1 MRYPARAS
9 LDMATKAAGLNEF
22 QQQLSL
28 DQIYVKN
35 ESISVG
41 RIEDNDK
48 LKILTWNIERGAN
61 PYALAAYINQV
72 EPDIVCLQEVD
83 WGNQRTMNVDV
94 LSRLARSTSMLGFFS
109 VEFFEIQTPQ
119 RPKEL

>member
-9 LDMATKAAGLNEF
+9 LDMVIQAAGLNEF

-41 RIEDNDK
+41 HIKDNDK
-48 LKILTWNIERGAN
+48 LKILTWNIERGAD
-61 PYALAAYINQV
+61 PDALAAYINQV
-72 EPDIVCLQEVD
+72 RPDIVCLQEVD
-83 WGNQRTMNVDV
+83 WGNQRTNYIRPDLINVCRECVRVSPTLDV
-94 LSRLARSTSMLGFFS
+94 PGENL
-109 VEFFEIQTPQ
+109 E
-119 RPKEL
+119 